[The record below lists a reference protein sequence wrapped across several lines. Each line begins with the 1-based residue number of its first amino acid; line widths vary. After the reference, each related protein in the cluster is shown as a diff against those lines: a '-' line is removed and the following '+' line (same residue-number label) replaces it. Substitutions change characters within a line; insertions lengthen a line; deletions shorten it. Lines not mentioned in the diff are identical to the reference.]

1 MNKTAKIL
9 FFVLALQVGL
19 VFLTHRKTEKATIDL
34 KKPLLSIAFDKVD
47 RIILSGLES
56 NKAVLFKEG
65 GIWKSDEY
73 FGFPLSQD
81 KIESLFLD
89 LKDLKMSW
97 PVGKTLLAAK
107 QFSVTKEKFEKKLD
121 FFEGGELL
129 GTVYLGTSPSFR
141 KSHIR
146 VEGEENTYAVK
157 FSSYEYQV
165 KSKPWIDRR
174 LYRLEREKVDQIK
187 LSGLGTLSVS
197 SEGLHFSGLTALE
210 EVNEVKTQKIFNA
223 AINPAFNAV
232 VGKNSYEIGSKVLSY
247 ELKTKEGALITY
259 DYYNPLSQAKLQEG
273 EESSLILKVSA
284 FPFYFEVNRSE
295 VQDLV
300 TLKRSDL
307 VRRKDLP
314 GGKESASLKGSF
326 NGKKS

>member
-34 KKPLLSIAFDKVD
+34 KKPLLSIVFDKVD

-165 KSKPWIDRR
+165 KSKPWLDRR

-197 SEGLHFSGLTALE
+197 SEGLRF
-210 EVNEVKTQKIFNA
+210 FW
-223 AINPAFNAV
+223 IN
-232 VGKNSYEIGSKVLSY
+232 S
-247 ELKTKEGALITY
+247 TR
-259 DYYNPLSQAKLQEG
+259 
-273 EESSLILKVSA
+273 
-284 FPFYFEVNRSE
+284 RSE
-295 VQDLV
+295 
-300 TLKRSDL
+300 R
-307 VRRKDLP
+307 
-314 GGKESASLKGSF
+314 G
-326 NGKKS
+326 